1 MNDLK
6 RVLNDKSTCTACKGY
21 KEYIYW
27 KNLSCDSLQW
37 DSCGEAL
44 EDINKVNAE
53 PEEMLGYYIG
63 LNFFRI
69 TSLVLFFIAYRH
81 QRKAKR
87 ALLEEQINEIGK
99 QA

>member
-6 RVLNDKSTCTACKGY
+6 RGLNDKSNFTTCKGY

-44 EDINKVNAE
+44 QDYLIERINSKSQ
-53 PEEMLGYYIG
+53 I
-63 LNFFRI
+63 RI
-69 TSLVLFFIAYRH
+69 KGFVYPL
-81 QRKAKR
+81 
-87 ALLEEQINEIGK
+87 
-99 QA
+99 